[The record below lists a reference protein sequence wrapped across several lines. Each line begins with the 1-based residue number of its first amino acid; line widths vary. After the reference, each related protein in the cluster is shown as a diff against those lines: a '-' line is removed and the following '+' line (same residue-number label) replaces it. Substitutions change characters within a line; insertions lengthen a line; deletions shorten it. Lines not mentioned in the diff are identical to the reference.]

1 MIQNAVTKLLYR
13 SSQQKIG
20 LLRGRYNSFMQFFF
34 CYMTCYITA
43 FCNIAC
49 YIVYVKMDCIFF
61 SYNMLYNK
69 AYQNKQMI
77 HGLACV
83 LYKLYKD
90 YDTYITLYI
99 YILYIISSDILP
111 VSSIFH
117 DDLLYTMLDDKLLL
131 CSL

>member
-1 MIQNAVTKLLYR
+1 
-13 SSQQKIG
+13 
-20 LLRGRYNSFMQFFF
+20 
-34 CYMTCYITA
+34 MTCYITA

-99 YILYIISSDILP
+99 YIHYILSVQIFYQSALYFMMTCYIQ
-111 VSSIFH
+111 
-117 DDLLYTMLDDKLLL
+117 
-131 CSL
+131 C